1 MAPSLLRLFYR
12 CKEKGFKS
20 RLFVLILM
28 RREGELCFRDWGWGL
43 EKVAVGIEKKNLT
56 GSRRNEK
63 KTEVAILGVAIS
75 EPFLRR
81 KEKGFES
88 RVFLALLK
96 LLTESYVF

>member
-1 MAPSLLRLFYR
+1 M
-12 CKEKGFKS
+12 
-20 RLFVLILM
+20 
-28 RREGELCFRDWGWGL
+28 D
-43 EKVAVGIEKKNLT
+43 LT

-88 RVFLALLK
+88 RVFLAVLK